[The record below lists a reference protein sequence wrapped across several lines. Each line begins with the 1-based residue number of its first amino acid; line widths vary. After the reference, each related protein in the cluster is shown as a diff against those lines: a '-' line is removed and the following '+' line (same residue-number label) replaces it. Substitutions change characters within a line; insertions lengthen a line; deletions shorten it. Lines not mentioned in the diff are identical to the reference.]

1 MDGSTLY
8 FDDAVPPHCSV
19 GVDLFFFCSEPGR
32 ELRGVR
38 NLPAGV
44 HVVHL
49 TSGLHNTRT
58 AQLLELDG
66 RSGYAVRFC
75 HRTGDDAPYT
85 EIHTVRLDWHS
96 VVPDTLG
103 RRVVDYG
110 ALAVA
115 GADWRALR
123 FDRSVLGFVRS
134 PDGVLR
140 THDSTGP
147 ELRRLRQQL
156 GGGAAAAA
164 WPQHE
169 HEPELLLSGLDFT
182 TSDKRQLVRL
192 DRTGPART
200 ADFLDKTWLVR
211 AVWGGER
218 GDGDAAGRAVAE
230 CKFAFLGA
238 AVVNNTGCF
247 GHFVRVVHLLLH
259 SDGLLQTAAAAAA
272 VCELF
277 RFLYV
282 ALATLQ
288 SLDLDEDEDEDLDED
303 EQQDA
308 EQQRQQAGQA
318 GLGAWRR
325 TLLPDI
331 RSFGARVD
339 SLHGL
344 PLRAQFQW
352 GQLQTLLGLAACAVP
367 HHTPRS
373 PHPALTPLS
382 PRRSSRG

>member
-1 MDGSTLY
+1 MGVRDAGSEKKKSAERGEGEEDGEEDGEGEEDDGQRGRACRTGLLARSGPSTAATQAAMDGSTLY

-85 EIHTVRLDWHS
+85 EIHTVRLDRHS

-147 ELRRLRQQL
+147 ELRRRRRRRLAPARARAR
-156 GGGAAAAA
+156 AAAERARLHH
-164 WPQHE
+164 Q
-169 HEPELLLSGLDFT
+169 
-182 TSDKRQLVRL
+182 RQ
-192 DRTGPART
+192 A
-200 ADFLDKTWLVR
+200 
-211 AVWGGER
+211 
-218 GDGDAAGRAVAE
+218 AAGASGPD
-230 CKFAFLGA
+230 GA
-238 AVVNNTGCF
+238 GP
-247 GHFVRVVHLLLH
+247 HR
-259 SDGLLQTAAAAAA
+259 
-272 VCELF
+272 
-277 RFLYV
+277 
-282 ALATLQ
+282 
-288 SLDLDEDEDEDLDED
+288 
-303 EQQDA
+303 
-308 EQQRQQAGQA
+308 
-318 GLGAWRR
+318 
-325 TLLPDI
+325 
-331 RSFGARVD
+331 
-339 SLHGL
+339 GL
-344 PLRAQFQW
+344 P
-352 GQLQTLLGLAACAVP
+352 
-367 HHTPRS
+367 
-373 PHPALTPLS
+373 
-382 PRRSSRG
+382 